1 MISFM
6 NSIQLLYIACCAL
19 HEFHAT
25 KCVYNTFYS
34 FSTNFIF
41 TCKEA
46 AESTAWEYTLLH
58 VFYISDI
65 KLILYDMVY
74 DVAALSLSLNFI
86 HHKNAWTISGNSPD
100 THTQGPHILKT
111 TLFSFVTSY
120 LPFHVYEQQNCNILK
135 WFEEFHIILS
145 FNNNGNYEVV

>member
-1 MISFM
+1 MSFTQQ
-6 NSIQLLYIACCAL
+6 NVCTTHFIVLARILFSHAKKQPNQQL
-19 HEFHAT
+19 
-25 KCVYNTFYS
+25 
-34 FSTNFIF
+34 
-41 TCKEA
+41 
-46 AESTAWEYTLLH
+46 EYTLLH

-74 DVAALSLSLNFI
+74 DVVAKNDSLSLNFI